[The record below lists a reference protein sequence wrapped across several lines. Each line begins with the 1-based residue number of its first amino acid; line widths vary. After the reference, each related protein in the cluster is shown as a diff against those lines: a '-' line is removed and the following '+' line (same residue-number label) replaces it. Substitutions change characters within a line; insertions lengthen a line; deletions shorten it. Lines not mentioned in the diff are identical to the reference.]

1 MDIKKRLSPI
11 AAVLIVVALASVAL
25 GASVYF
31 YLLPQNNGSYSG
43 PGLPSRGT
51 TYNFS
56 LTVGGYGDWASY
68 GFHSNVTNF
77 YANTTETSLNSLNI
91 QTAVFGIMN
100 QTEYNNLESN
110 TSIQW
115 LKSQGPN
122 TDITINYHGSST
134 GNYYLVIIQEGNGGF
149 TVGGKLTLTEE

>member
-1 MDIKKRLSPI
+1 MDIKRRLSPL
-11 AAVLIVVALASVAL
+11 AVGVVLVLLASVAV
-25 GASVYF
+25 GASFYF
-31 YLLPQNNGSYSG
+31 YILPQNNGSYSG
-43 PGLPSRGT
+43 PGLPSQGV
-51 TYNFS
+51 TYSFS
-56 LTVGGYGDWASY
+56 LSVSGYGDWASY

-77 YANTTETSLNSLNI
+77 YANTTETSLNNLNI

-115 LKSQGPN
+115 LISQGPN
-122 TDITINYHGSST
+122 TDITINYHGASA